1 MAFKMSP
8 IGRNKDPY
16 ATMAKRGYIAPI
28 TQNKTDKEMQSNAS
42 LDAENNMASTGEPKV
57 TYSDPVVTYGEDE
70 KGKYKQTDRDKTTT
84 ETFKGKGT
92 DKDAWNENRKGVQD
106 RYSSFEEFEKDAQAY
121 RDKMT
126 SKTDH
131 ESNREYLPDTNDSSN
146 KKSNELPHKIRADE
160 MTDNRI
166 ITGYKE
172 NPKYDIRYNSKYN
185 EEQGNGPRK
194 LPVYEDVQAIKGLNS
209 EEIKAKTNSGD
220 KNITVNSLTPDYD
233 RLSESSTKD
242 IQSDLKQN
250 PDNNKTELSDDYSVL
265 EKEYNEKN
273 SPTPQKMFGSET
285 LYKENKS
292 YNDAVKAYDDSTARN
307 DSLMKNNFDEYL
319 KSKTP
324 TYPKMSDHFH
334 AISKDDKK
342 SPAEKM
348 SATRQLMNK
357 HMPKR
362 SMTRQQTKTTYIS
375 DNESDKPGKEGWE
388 ENKQRYENA
397 KILTNELK
405 SSGKGDKADLD
416 LNLSYQSMM
425 PEVEITPTPQ
435 LRGHSIATQCAK
447 SEGGSGCVKKMGSGW
462 KVISNKT
469 GKPWDAN
476 YDSEASANAALKAYH
491 AG

>member
-16 ATMAKRGYIAPI
+16 ASMAKRGYIAPMK
-28 TQNKTDKEMQSNAS
+28 QNKTDEEMQNNAS

-92 DKDAWNENRKGVQD
+92 DKDAWNENRKGVQG
-106 RYSSFEEFEKDAQAY
+106 RYSSFEEFAKDAQAY

-126 SKTDH
+126 KTVDH
-131 ESNREYLPDTNDSSN
+131 ESNKEYLPNTDDSSN
-146 KKSNELPHKIRADE
+146 KKSNELPHKLRADE
-160 MTDNRI
+160 MTKERK

-172 NPKYDIRYNSKYN
+172 NPKYDIRYSSKYN

-194 LPVYEDVQAIKGLNS
+194 LPIYEDIQAIKGLNS
-209 EEIKAKTNSGD
+209 EEIKDKTNSGD
-220 KNITVNSLTPDYD
+220 QNITVNSLTPDYD

-242 IQSDLKQN
+242 IQDDLKQN

-273 SPTPQKMFGSET
+273 SPAK
-285 LYKENKS
+285 
-292 YNDAVKAYDDSTARN
+292 
-307 DSLMKNNFDEYL
+307 
-319 KSKTP
+319 
-324 TYPKMSDHFH
+324 
-334 AISKDDKK
+334 
-342 SPAEKM
+342 KM

-362 SMTRQQTKTTYIS
+362 SMARQDNSDWWDSDPNKSKELNEFEIETFDTPNDSYVGEQDVNVTGDTRASYTNDDGEKVPLNRTIS
-375 DNESDKPGKEGWE
+375 MAFQN
-388 ENKQRYENA
+388 
-397 KILTNELK
+397 
-405 SSGKGDKADLD
+405 
-416 LNLSYQSMM
+416 
-425 PEVEITPTPQ
+425 
-435 LRGHSIATQCAK
+435 RGHSIATQCAK